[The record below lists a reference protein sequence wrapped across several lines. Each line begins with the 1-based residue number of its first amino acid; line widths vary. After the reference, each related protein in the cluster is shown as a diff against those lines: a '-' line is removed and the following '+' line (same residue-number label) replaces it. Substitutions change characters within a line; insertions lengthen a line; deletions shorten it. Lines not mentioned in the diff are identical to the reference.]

1 MSGMK
6 FRRTCSVC
14 NATFFSPDRKALYCL
29 KCVKKRVVK
38 HVPAEAKVPAPA
50 PAPQQVTRVAPRPAP
65 HVPAPA
71 AVRNKQK
78 SPRAAKAGV
87 ATPEVRRR
95 IHEVF
100 EAELASGQVSVREM
114 HTYIANKLWLKRQ
127 VVADVLR
134 EIIQEKT
141 GISPEQRER
150 AIQMYQ
156 RFVESGHRPEGGR
169 RRAISIALGLP
180 YKQVMKLIREW
191 SMAEYEQSPTPSP
204 SRQQLFEIEKLYW
217 EELEKRRY
225 RLTELPQK
233 IADRLG
239 YVTRWQVLRWL
250 DVLHDDERTFSNVP
264 DPPPEIQ
271 QQILDAYQEYL
282 GLPSPPEHGLHYSIA
297 GSIEKVSPRQVHK
310 VLQSYRHRMRA
321 EYPLI

>member
-1 MSGMK
+1 MEIIMSGMK

-38 HVPAEAKVPAPA
+38 HVPAEVKVQA
-50 PAPQQVTRVAPRPAP
+50 QQVTRVAPRPAP

-71 AVRNKQK
+71 PAVRKQK
-78 SPRAAKAGV
+78 PPRTAKSGV
-87 ATPEVRRR
+87 ITPEVRRR
-95 IHEVF
+95 IHEIF
-100 EAELASGQVSVREM
+100 ESELASGQVSVREM

-127 VVADVLR
+127 VVADILR
-134 EIIQEKT
+134 EILQEKT
-141 GISPEQRER
+141 GISHEQRGR

-191 SMAEYEQSPTPSP
+191 SMAEYEQSPTPNP

-217 EELEKRRY
+217 EEMLKQRY
-225 RLTELPQK
+225 RLTEMPQK
-233 IADRLG
+233 IADHLG

-264 DPPPEIQ
+264 DPTPEIQ
-271 QQILDAYQEYL
+271 RQILDAYHEYL
-282 GLPSPPEHGLHYSIA
+282 QLPSPPEHGLHYSIA
-297 GSIEKVSPRQVHK
+297 GRIEKVSPRQVHK
-310 VLQSYRHRMRA
+310 VLQSYRHKMRA
-321 EYPLI
+321 EYPLV